1 MIIYV
6 SNMSTKMSIQEG
18 DLVLFLYRGKK
29 EFKKVVKRVR
39 KGEYFH
45 THVGTVSYDDIIGL
59 EWGSLIRTSIGGEV
73 LVLKPTLSDLMEQI
87 PRRTQIIYP
96 KDAAFMIIKAGVL
109 PGSLV
114 VEGGT
119 GSGSLTLCLSSA
131 VGESGLVVSYETN
144 KDFLKLASRNLKRF
158 GVKNVILKNKDI
170 REIEEKE
177 VDAIF
182 LDIGNPWDVFEQA
195 YRALKPGGALCS
207 FVPSYEQMRRTVLSG
222 RESGFGAAE
231 VYEVLLRE
239 YEVDERRTRPKPWMI
254 GHTGF
259 IVLMRKVV
267 DVNL

>member
-1 MIIYV
+1 MTI
-6 SNMSTKMSIQEG
+6 KDG
-18 DLVLFLYRGKK
+18 DLVLFIYKGKR
-29 EFKKVVKRVR
+29 ELRKVVKRVR
-39 KGEYFH
+39 RGEHFH
-45 THVGTVSYDDIIGL
+45 THLGTICHDDVIGL
-59 EWGSLIRTSIGGEV
+59 EWGSSIKTSTGGSI

-96 KDAAFMIIKAGVL
+96 KDAAFMIIKSGIS

-119 GSGSLTLCLSSA
+119 GSGSLTLCLSFA

-158 GVKNVILKNKDI
+158 GVKNVVLKNKDI
-170 REIEEKE
+170 RDLDERE

-182 LDIGNPWDVFEQA
+182 LDIGNPWDAFEQA
-195 YRALKPGGALCS
+195 RLALKPGGTICC
-207 FVPSYEQMRRTVLSG
+207 FVPSYEQMRKVVLLG
-222 RESGFGAAE
+222 KDSGFGVAE

-259 IVLMRKVV
+259 IIIMKKIIDSGCRQSQITQ
-267 DVNL
+267 

>member
-1 MIIYV
+1 MPI
-6 SNMSTKMSIQEG
+6 KEG
-18 DLVLFLYRGKK
+18 DLVLFIYKGKK
-29 EFKKVVKRVR
+29 ELRKVVKRVR
-39 KGEYFH
+39 RGEYFH
-45 THVGTVSYDDIIGL
+45 THLGTLSHDDVIGL
-59 EWGSLIRTSIGGEV
+59 EWGSSIRTSTGDRI

-96 KDAAFMIIKAGVL
+96 KDAAFMIIKSGVS

-119 GSGSLTLCLSSA
+119 GSGSLTLCLSFA

-158 GVKNVILKNKDI
+158 GVKNVVLKNKDI
-170 REIEEKE
+170 RDLDEKE

-195 YRALKPGGALCS
+195 HLALKPGGTICC
-207 FVPSYEQMRRTVLSG
+207 FVPSYEQMRKVVLSAKDN
-222 RESGFGAAE
+222 GFGVAE

-259 IVLMRKVV
+259 IIIMRKII
-267 DVNL
+267 DSDGQQSQIT

>member
-1 MIIYV
+1 MPI
-6 SNMSTKMSIQEG
+6 KEG
-18 DLVLFLYRGKK
+18 DLVLFIYKGKK
-29 EFKKVVKRVR
+29 ELRKVVKRVR
-39 KGEYFH
+39 RGEYFH
-45 THVGTVSYDDIIGL
+45 THLGTLSYDEVIGL
-59 EWGSLIRTSIGGEV
+59 DWGSSIRTSTGDKI

-96 KDAAFMIIKAGVL
+96 KDAAFMIIKSGIS

-119 GSGSLTLCLSSA
+119 GSGSLTLCLSFA

-158 GVKNVILKNKDI
+158 GIKNVVLKNKDI
-170 REIEEKE
+170 RDLEEKE
-177 VDAIF
+177 VDTIF
-182 LDIGNPWDVFEQA
+182 LDISNPWDVFEQA
-195 YRALKPGGALCS
+195 HLALKPGGTICC
-207 FVPSYEQMRRTVLSG
+207 FVPSYEQMRKVVLSAKD
-222 RESGFGAAE
+222 SGFGAAE

-259 IVLMRKVV
+259 IIIMRKII
-267 DVNL
+267 DRDGQQSQIT